1 MKPKAIIYKQ
11 KTCKVCFLMPRHNI
25 VRPRLSK
32 LAPELILRWHP
43 LLGMALPLRVVCF
56 PSETPLEEA
65 NCSFASGYQL

>member
-1 MKPKAIIYKQ
+1 
-11 KTCKVCFLMPRHNI
+11 MPRHNI

-32 LAPELILRWHP
+32 LAPELILGWHP

-65 NCSFASGYQL
+65 NCSFAGGYQL